1 MKLTNKQ
8 KAIFTMLRD
17 EPYRIGHFLGFK
29 DLGVIHN
36 EWLKSFL
43 YSKEDQTLQAHRGSF
58 KTTDLTLGEALLMVI
73 YPNSTILMLRKTDGD
88 VKAVLNQISKIL
100 QSGAMQMIS
109 EAIHGTGFVLTKDS
123 TSEIDTSLHRSVSG
137 QSQLMGLGLGGS
149 LTGKHADI
157 IITDDIVNLSDRIS
171 RAEREHTKQIYME
184 LQNIRNRGGRFI
196 NCGTPWHKDDAFTLM
211 PNIKRYDCYSTRLIS
226 ESKLA
231 ELRQSMTPS
240 LFAANYEL
248 KHIADENALFTAP
261 QFTDDTEA
269 IHNGIAHIDAS
280 YGGADGTAFTIIKKQ
295 DDGSIIAFGK
305 RWNKHVNDC
314 VGEIKALHSE
324 YKAGTLYCERNADK
338 GYLADMLRGEGV
350 PVSTYH
356 EKENKFIKISTHLK
370 GKWANLF
377 WLKATDNEYLNE
389 ILDYTENAAHD
400 DAPDSAASAIRQID
414 KQIVYQGFKGGI

>member
-1 MKLTNKQ
+1 
-8 KAIFTMLRD
+8 MLID
-17 EPYRIGHFLGFK
+17 EPYRVGHFVGFT
-29 DLGVIHN
+29 DLSDIHN

-43 YSKEDQTLQAHRGSF
+43 YGKEDQTLQAHRGSL
-58 KTTDLTLGEALLMVI
+58 KTTSLVLSEALNMVI
-73 YPNSTILMLRKTDGD
+73 NPNSTAILLRKTDSD
-88 VKAVLNQISKIL
+88 VKAVLNQISKVL
-100 QSGAMQMIS
+100 QSGAMQMVS

-123 TSEIDTSLHRSVSG
+123 TSEIDTSLHKNISG
-137 QSQLMGLGLGGS
+137 QPQLMGLGIGGS
-149 LTGKHADI
+149 LTGKHADL
-157 IITDDIVNLSDRIS
+157 IITDDVVNLSDRIS

-184 LQNIRNRGGRFI
+184 LQNICNRGGRFI

-211 PNIKRYDCYSTRLIS
+211 PNIKRYDCYTTGLIHAD
-226 ESKLA
+226 KLE

-261 QFTDDTEA
+261 QFTDNTEA

-295 DDGSIIAFGK
+295 DNGSIVAFGK
-305 RWNKHVNDC
+305 RWNKHINDC
-314 VGEIKALHSE
+314 ITEIKALHQK

-338 GYLADMLRGEGV
+338 GYLADLLKAEGI

-377 WLKATDNEYLNE
+377 WLKDTDNEYLNE

-400 DAPDSAASAIRQID
+400 DSPDSAASAIRQID
-414 KQIVYQGFKGGI
+414 KQIIYQGFKGGI